1 MQDTVTVVAG
11 TAGMTCLQLLLF
23 GCQSRFLLS
32 YSSFPVS
39 YTLLLTSHNSIHLSL
54 QALSFSFST
63 LSSSL
68 QRACM
73 VST

>member
-1 MQDTVTVVAG
+1 
-11 TAGMTCLQLLLF
+11 MTCLQLLLL

-39 YTLLLTSHNSIHLSL
+39 YTLLLTSHDSIYLGL
-54 QALSFSFST
+54 QAFRFSLGT

-68 QRACM
+68 Q
-73 VST
+73 